1 MSESIDIII
10 LDNKIRNNLKDQNVD
25 VYEKRLLELN
35 KSLKSDQ
42 ISDSKKE
49 EMQIYKTKLSSYIED
64 IKNNVQYNF
73 YILRTVHLLENY
85 KKILEKPIKTSF
97 LGKPIKECKEKTQI
111 IDKFLNIIQEYINID
126 FDKKLK
132 NNISCKNCK
141 NKKDFDII
149 DNSIYI
155 CTNCYAEQTI
165 VKHNSSYND
174 IDRVNI
180 SSKYMYDRKVHFRDC
195 IKQYQG
201 KQNSTIHQK
210 VYDDLTI
217 ELDKH
222 HLLIDCDDK
231 KKRFTKVTKNH
242 ILMFLKELGYASH
255 YENVHLI
262 HYILTDVKPSD
273 ISHLEEKL
281 LDDFDILTE
290 LYDKMY
296 KNINRKNFIN
306 TQYVLYQLLRRHK
319 YKCKKEEFIILK
331 TIDRKFFHDEVCQK
345 LFENLGWNNTPFY

>member
-231 KKRFTKVTKNH
+231 KEKIYKSDKKSYINVLKRTWICKSLRKCSFN
-242 ILMFLKELGYASH
+242 S
-255 YENVHLI
+255 
-262 HYILTDVKPSD
+262 
-273 ISHLEEKL
+273 
-281 LDDFDILTE
+281 
-290 LYDKMY
+290 LYF
-296 KNINRKNFIN
+296 NR
-306 TQYVLYQLLRRHK
+306 
-319 YKCKKEEFIILK
+319 C
-331 TIDRKFFHDEVCQK
+331 
-345 LFENLGWNNTPFY
+345 